1 MVDKHLFRYY
11 VFISISSIVGSLLIA
26 MMLGACPLSFR
37 EVWISLKSWA
47 LNEPET
53 KASTVKYLLFNI
65 RLPRILVA
73 MWVGAGLALAGGAIQ
88 SVFRNPLADPGL
100 IGVSSGAMLAAVCY
114 LVLKPYLPEE
124 FVLYGDFIALAFFAF
139 LGGVSAVF
147 IVYKL
152 STQNG
157 YTNIGTMLLAGIAI
171 AALAGGI
178 TGLMIFYSD
187 ESQLRDITFWTMGS
201 LAIADWGEVGFM
213 ILLITFSGIQ
223 ILRQCQS
230 LEVMMLGEQEARY
243 LGVDVQ
249 RIKNTVIVY
258 VALIIAGSVAFTG
271 MIGFVGLV
279 VPHVVRLFAKRLK
292 FMEKMILMPLVGALL
307 LLWADTAA
315 RTVLAPAE
323 LPVGILMSLLGAPF
337 FLWLLL
343 KQRV

>member
-1 MVDKHLFRYY
+1 
-11 VFISISSIVGSLLIA
+11 
-26 MMLGACPLSFR
+26 
-37 EVWISLKSWA
+37 
-47 LNEPET
+47 
-53 KASTVKYLLFNI
+53 
-65 RLPRILVA
+65 
-73 MWVGAGLALAGGAIQ
+73 
-88 SVFRNPLADPGL
+88 
-100 IGVSSGAMLAAVCY
+100 
-114 LVLKPYLPEE
+114 
-124 FVLYGDFIALAFFAF
+124 
-139 LGGVSAVF
+139 
-147 IVYKL
+147 
-152 STQNG
+152 
-157 YTNIGTMLLAGIAI
+157 
-171 AALAGGI
+171 
-178 TGLMIFYSD
+178 
-187 ESQLRDITFWTMGS
+187 
-201 LAIADWGEVGFM
+201 M